1 MYEAGATLADSTNR
15 AILHG
20 SESLARLVA
29 LTLGPT
35 GRAVL
40 IDRAGASPLIGAD
53 GYTVATHFDVADPVG
68 RSGVQALRNLA
79 WEMSRDHGDATATA
93 VVLAWAVL
101 AGLGS
106 MSAAGYDPQCLAQV
120 VVRQA
125 QAIAERLKASARVA
139 DDPVLLTAVATTAC
153 GDPGLGRTIGAA
165 FEGLGG
171 TGTVLVEAGYGTADE
186 IEKRPGLHFDSGWLS
201 PAFITDEAR
210 GMAIHD
216 DAYVL
221 VASGLIHAFDEI
233 LPVLE
238 AFSRNRKP
246 LVVIASEVAGQ
257 ALATLIVNRRK
268 ADALLCAVAAPGTGG
283 WKDRNLADIAAA
295 TGATL
300 IGDESGYRL
309 AEIRPAMLGRAR
321 RVEIGRSSTTI
332 VGGGADPHV
341 LQARLAAIRADIADA
356 RYLAYDR
363 EQHELRLARLAGT
376 IATVR
381 IGAPTRSELDY
392 RLGAAKRAVAATASA
407 WRGGVIAGGGA
418 ALLHAAAKAARET
431 AGGEMERAGA
441 AVLSR
446 ALAVPLR
453 AIVANCGRDASH
465 MAGRIAAA
473 SNDAEGYDAVSDR
486 YGDLIDAGVV
496 DACETTGEALRRAV
510 STAATLASVAAA
522 TMSAARPG
530 KRRGA
535 A

>member
-1 MYEAGATLADSTNR
+1 MYQNGATLADSTSR

-40 IDRAGASPLIGAD
+40 IDQAGGSPLIGAD

-101 AGLGS
+101 AGLVR
-106 MSAAGYDPQCLAQV
+106 MSAAGHDPQRLAEV

-125 QAIAERLKASARVA
+125 QSIAGRLKAGARAA
-139 DDPVLLTAVATTAC
+139 DDPMLLTAVATTAC

-165 FEGLGG
+165 FEGLGEA
-171 TGTVLVEAGYGTADE
+171 GTVLVEAGYGTADV

-201 PAFITDEAR
+201 PAFITDETR

-221 VASGLIHAFDEI
+221 VASGPIHAFDEI

-257 ALATLIVNRRK
+257 ALATLIANRRK
-268 ADALLCAVAAPGTGG
+268 ADALLCAVAAPGAGS

-300 IGDESGYRL
+300 IGDESGHRL
-309 AEIRPAMLGRAR
+309 AGIRPAMVGRAR

-332 VGGGADPHV
+332 VGGGADTHI
-341 LQARLAAIRADIADA
+341 LQARLAAVRADIADA

-363 EQHELRLARLAGT
+363 EQHELRLARLSGA

-381 IGAPTRSELDY
+381 IGAPTRSELDH

-407 WRGGVIAGGGA
+407 RRSGVIAGGGA
-418 ALLHAAAKAARET
+418 ALLHAAARAARET
-431 AGGEMERAGA
+431 AADEMERAAGS
-441 AVLSR
+441 VLAR
-446 ALAVPLR
+446 ALAAPLR
-453 AIVANCGRDASH
+453 AIVANRGRDASH
-465 MAGRIAAA
+465 MAGRVAAA
-473 SNDAEGYDAVSDR
+473 SNDVEGYDAASDR
-486 YGDLIDAGVV
+486 YGDLIEAGVV
-496 DACETTGEALRRAV
+496 DACETTVEALRRAV
-510 STAATLASVAAA
+510 STAAALASVAAA
-522 TMSAARPG
+522 TMSARPG